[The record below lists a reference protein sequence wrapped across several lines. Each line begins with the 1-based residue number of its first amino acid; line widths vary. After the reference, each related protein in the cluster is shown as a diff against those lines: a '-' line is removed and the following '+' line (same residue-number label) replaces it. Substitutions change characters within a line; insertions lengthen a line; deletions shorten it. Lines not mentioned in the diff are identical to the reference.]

1 MKLSR
6 MSVVGILAACIGVT
20 AALVAHH
27 QQTAAA
33 PAGLAAFA
41 PQGGLL
47 AVESPDFAALV
58 KSWMSSP
65 EEQRWLAS
73 DNYAGFS
80 RSRLFAQ
87 LGDAQ
92 DQFVATAGLPVDARF
107 VQQIA
112 GQQSL
117 LVLYDIHNLEFL
129 YITRMPAGDAAKTP
143 LLALRAKFEER
154 KVGDTSFYVR
164 TDGDPARTVAFAV
177 RGDYLL
183 LATSSDKIASALQLM
198 QQPSDRTLKSEAWYA
213 NTVAAAARQSGDLR
227 MTLNLTQIVPSAYF
241 RSYWVQQNV
250 TQMKQYSAGLSDLYR
265 EAGVFREER
274 VLLKNDPEQK
284 FASVDLVPV
293 LAYAPVKS
301 GVYRAMAQPG
311 AAAVLAELQDKVLD
325 RAPAAI
331 RDAKQAPVADLSTP
345 QAGDASSFEE
355 RIDEPVVM
363 SSARSAQLKP
373 MSDLLNVTPAQA
385 MLVYSATEMPASG
398 LSTVHA
404 GVVLAGAGPWNLE
417 NLEKAIGSALA
428 AKISVGS
435 AGMSWQPQKSGN
447 LQWVEL
453 SGMQPLAMAVN
464 GNLCVLATDSAT
476 LQRMLN
482 AAAAAPHT
490 AQIAGTVAGFDHGSE
505 RGAFAQVTSTLDQY
519 HAGQAASEKAS
530 ADNAPP
536 FFAGNMVSLSNT
548 FQDLSGETFTE
559 TATADN
565 VVHQSVRY
573 EWKK

>member
-6 MSVVGILAACIGVT
+6 ISVVGILAGCLGVT
-20 AALVAHH
+20 VALIAHYQAAP
-27 QQTAAA
+27 A

-80 RSRLFAQ
+80 RSRLFGQ

-92 DQFVATAGLPVDARF
+92 SQFVATAGLPVDARF

-143 LLALRAKFEER
+143 LLGLRSRFEER

-183 LATSSDKIASALQLM
+183 LATSSDRIATALQLM

-213 NTVAAAARQSGDLR
+213 NSVAAAAQQPGDLR
-227 MTLNLTQIVPSAYF
+227 MTLNLAKIVVSPYF

-274 VLLKNDPEQK
+274 VLLKSDTAQK
-284 FASVDLVPV
+284 FSSVDLAPV
-293 LAYAPVKS
+293 LAYAPAKS
-301 GVYRAMAQPG
+301 GVYRAIAQPN
-311 AAAVLAELQDKVLD
+311 ATTVLAQMQDKILE
-325 RAPAAI
+325 RTPAAF

-355 RIDEPVVM
+355 RIDEQIVVSPVRAM
-363 SSARSAQLKP
+363 QLKP
-373 MSDLLNVTPAQA
+373 LSDLLNAMPAQA
-385 MLVYSATEMPASG
+385 MLVYSASDMPTSG
-398 LSTVHA
+398 LTTVHG
-404 GVVLAGAGPWNLE
+404 GVVLAGTGPWDAA
-417 NLEKAIGSALA
+417 NLEKAISAVMA
-428 AKISVGS
+428 PTISVGT
-435 AGMSWQPQKSGN
+435 AGLSWQPQKSGN
-447 LQWVEL
+447 LQWAQM
-453 SGMQPLAMAVN
+453 SGMQPLALAVN
-464 GNLCVLATDSAT
+464 GNVCVLATDSAT
-476 LQRMLN
+476 LMRMLN
-482 AAAAAPHT
+482 SAATAPH
-490 AQIAGTVAGFDHGSE
+490 AARIAGTVAGFDHSSE
-505 RGAFAQVTSTLDQY
+505 RGAFTQVTSILDQY
-519 HAGQAASEKAS
+519 HTGNAVAAKPDDAG
-530 ADNAPP
+530 APP

-548 FQDLSGETFTE
+548 FQDLNDETFTE
-559 TATADN
+559 SATADN
-565 VVHQSVRY
+565 VIHQSVRY

>member
-1 MKLSR
+1 MKLAR
-6 MSVVGILAACIGVT
+6 MSVIGILVGCLGVT
-20 AALVAHH
+20 AALLARY
-27 QQTAAA
+27 QQSAAA
-33 PAGLAAFA
+33 PASLAAYA

-58 KSWMSSP
+58 ESWMSSP

-92 DQFVATAGLPVDARF
+92 SQFVATAGLPVDARF

-117 LVLYDIHNLEFL
+117 LVLYDIHSLEFL
-129 YITRMPAGDAAKTP
+129 YITRMPAGEAEKTP
-143 LLALRAKFEER
+143 LLALKAKFEER

-183 LATSSDKIASALQLM
+183 LATSEDKMAAALQLM
-198 QQPSDRTLKSEAWYA
+198 QQPSDRTLKSEGWYA
-213 NTVAAAARQSGDLR
+213 NTVAAAARQAGDLR
-227 MTLNLTQIVPSAYF
+227 MTLNLTQIVASPYF

-265 EAGVFREER
+265 DAVAFREER

-284 FASVDLVPV
+284 FVSADLTPV
-293 LAYAPVKS
+293 LAYAPSKS
-301 GVYRAMAQPG
+301 GVYRAMAKPD
-311 AAAVLAELQDKVLD
+311 AEMVLAQMQDKVLD
-325 RAPAAI
+325 RTPTEF
-331 RDAKQAPVADLSTP
+331 RDAHEAPVADLSTP
-345 QAGDASSFEE
+345 QAGDTTSLEE
-355 RIDEPVVM
+355 RIDEPVVV
-363 SSARSAQLKP
+363 STVRSTQLKP
-373 MSDLLNVTPAQA
+373 LSDLLNAMPAQA
-385 MLVYSATEMPASG
+385 MLVYSASETPASG
-398 LSTVHA
+398 LTTMHA
-404 GVVLAGAGPWNLE
+404 AV
-417 NLEKAIGSALA
+417 ALA
-428 AKISVGS
+428 ASTPWDATGLQNAISAAMAPKMTVGA
-435 AGMSWQPQKSGN
+435 AGLSWQEQKSN
-447 LQWVEL
+447 SLQWVEL
-453 SGMQPLAMAVN
+453 SGMQPLALVVS
-464 GNLCVLATDSAT
+464 GNVFVLATDRAT
-476 LQRMLN
+476 LLRMMN
-482 AAAAAPHT
+482 AAINAPHT
-490 AQIAGTVAGFDHGSE
+490 AQVAGTVAGFDHSSE
-505 RGAFAQVTSTLDQY
+505 RDAFVHVAETLDQY
-519 HAGQAASEKAS
+519 HSEKA
-530 ADNAPP
+530 AAQKNAGNPPP

-548 FQDLSGETFTE
+548 FQDLSDETFTE